1 MRASRHDPASPDQI
15 VDEAGEPNRVSWTD
29 SSSEGVRGDEGFLLV
44 GAIVLVFLVVLALTI
59 AAPQIAMSL
68 KRDREIEAT
77 HRANQYV
84 RAIQLYYKKFQHYP
98 GSLEQL
104 EKTNNQRFLR
114 QQYLDPLTGKSD
126 WRVIHVGENKTTI
139 KGFFGEDL
147 PGLQA
152 GLGSAAGMSSP
163 TSGSGSAFSNSPGSG
178 SGGIGGSTGG
188 PQSPGGRSPGSGPI
202 GGGTDS
208 GSSTGST
215 GISSQSA
222 SGFKGTGGPIIGI
235 GSSRS
240 GSAIV
245 TVNGVSTYEEWEFL
259 YDPRIETLKAK
270 GSLLGGLSSGAP
282 SKSGLGQLGSGDGGA
297 TGSPTPSPTTPP
309 REMPTRIP

>member
-1 MRASRHDPASPDQI
+1 MRTSGHDSASPNQI
-15 VDEAGEPNRVSWTD
+15 LEQTGERNQVSSTEPC
-29 SSSEGVRGDEGFLLV
+29 SEGVRGDEGFLLV

-126 WRVIHVGENKTTI
+126 WRVIHVGENKTTV
-139 KGFFGEDL
+139 KGC
-147 PGLQA
+147 
-152 GLGSAAGMSSP
+152 LGSAAGMTSP
-163 TSGSGSAFSNSPGSG
+163 TSGTGSAFSNSPGSG
-178 SGGIGGSTGG
+178 NGGIGGSTGG

-208 GSSTGST
+208 GSSASSI

-222 SGFKGTGGPIIGI
+222 SGFKGTGGPIMGI
-235 GSSRS
+235 GTSRS
-240 GSAIV
+240 GSATV

-282 SKSGLGQLGSGDGGA
+282 SKSGLGQLGFGDGGA

-309 REMPTRIP
+309 R

>member
-1 MRASRHDPASPDQI
+1 MHKSRHDPASSNQI
-15 VDEAGEPNRVSWTD
+15 LEQAGERNRVSSAEA
-29 SSSEGVRGDEGFLLV
+29 SSKGVRGDEGFLLV

-126 WRVIHVGENKTTI
+126 WRVIHVGENKTTV

-163 TSGSGSAFSNSPGSG
+163 TSGTGSAFSNSPGSG

-208 GSSTGST
+208 GST

-222 SGFKGTGGPIIGI
+222 SGFKGTGGPIMGI
-235 GSSRS
+235 GTSRS

-270 GSLLGGLSSGAP
+270 GSLLGGLSSGVP
-282 SKSGLGQLGSGDGGA
+282 SKSGLGQLGFGDGGA
-297 TGSPTPSPTTPP
+297 TGSPPPSPTTPP
-309 REMPTRIP
+309 R